1 MWQRM
6 QEKFASVDWAGLFEN
21 VSNDR
26 LVALF
31 THPYG
36 MTFLGV
42 LMLVSVLLKWRI
54 TFVILTGGLLISLL
68 TRYVL
73 VGESTGPDR
82 TLLMFAGGGVV
93 IGAFIIYS
101 LLIRDD

>member
-1 MWQRM
+1 MWQGI
-6 QEKFASVDWAGLFEN
+6 QDKFSSIDWEALGEQ

-26 LVALF
+26 LVELF

-36 MTFLGV
+36 MAGLGV
-42 LMLVSVLLKWRI
+42 LMLLSIFLKWRV
-54 TFVILTGGLLISLL
+54 TFVVLTGGLLISML
-68 TRYVL
+68 TRYTL
-73 VGESTGPDR
+73 VSETTGPDR

-101 LLIRDD
+101 ILIRED

>member
-1 MWQRM
+1 MWQRI

-26 LVALF
+26 LVELF
-31 THPYG
+31 AHPYG
-36 MTFLGV
+36 MAGLGV
-42 LMLVSVLLKWRI
+42 LMLVSVLLKWRV
-54 TFVILTGGLLISLL
+54 TFVVLTGGLLVSLL

-73 VGESTGPDR
+73 VGDASGPDR

-93 IGAFIIYS
+93 IGAFVIYS
-101 LLIRDD
+101 LLIRDE

>member
-1 MWQRM
+1 MWQGI
-6 QEKFASVDWAGLFEN
+6 QERFASVDWEGLFEN

-36 MTFLGV
+36 MAFLAG

-54 TFVILTGGLLISLL
+54 TFVVLTGGLLISLL

-101 LLIRDD
+101 LLIREE